1 VSFILRRSL
10 IFFAL
15 MLAGLVV
22 YSVWF
27 GIKADRYDETAIPYL
42 ESAMP
47 ELTSWRY
54 DRLRSLLSP
63 AARQVFENEKVRMAY
78 QSFSQLGQFQSMD
91 KPQFTAS
98 SQGSSVELGD
108 IEVIDYQVALQ
119 FDSGPAAIKIKL
131 VADGESYYI
140 RHFSIQSEVF
150 ADGSS
155 TAGN

>member
-1 VSFILRRSL
+1 MSFILRRSL
-10 IFFAL
+10 IFIAL
-15 MLAGLVV
+15 LLAGLVL

-47 ELTSWRY
+47 ELTSWQY
-54 DRLRSLLSP
+54 DRLRPLLSA
-63 AARQVFENEKVRMAY
+63 AARQVFENEKVRKAY
-78 QSFSQLGQFQSMD
+78 QAFSQLGQFQSMD

-98 SQGSSVELGD
+98 SHDSSAESGD
-108 IEVIDYQVALQ
+108 IDIIDYQVALQ
-119 FDSGPAAIKIKL
+119 FDSGPAAIKIRL
-131 VADGESYYI
+131 VADGRTYYI
-140 RHFSIQSEVF
+140 QHFSIQSETF